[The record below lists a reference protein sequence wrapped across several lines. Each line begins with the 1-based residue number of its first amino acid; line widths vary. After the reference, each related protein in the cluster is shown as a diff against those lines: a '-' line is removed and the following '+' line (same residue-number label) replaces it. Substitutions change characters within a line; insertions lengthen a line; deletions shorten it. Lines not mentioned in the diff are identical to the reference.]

1 MRRGFGGLLTL
12 SILLLYVAGAEAQPN
27 RPDGSVFAA
36 GVTSVTPFGA
46 LYSTAPPSI
55 ADGSVGLPRMDANRN
70 LQINCLNCAGAAGGT
85 SATDKGTFTGGTS
98 SFTPA
103 GGAFDDVATSTLAE
117 GQMGILRLTSFRAVH
132 VNLRDASGNEITSIG
147 GGTQYN
153 QGTATTDTDTLTMAG
168 CVRHDTPTVAAGVAD
183 GDRVVCSTDATGR
196 KWVHVGAVDGT
207 VTTSVSGT
215 VAVTQSGT
223 WTVQPG
229 NTANT
234 TAWLVTGTG
243 GTFPATQSGT
253 WNVRLQDGSGNALT
267 SLTAGAQRA
276 ITVSVVDSS
285 GNQVSSFGG
294 SGGTASA
301 FGAAFPS
308 GASSGTAV
316 GFSDGTNMQG
326 ARVVDA
332 DTGAGTHYVL
342 EQNLVRRASG
352 GPAELI
358 GQSAMATSLPVAI
371 ASDQSAIPASQSG
384 TWNIGTVT
392 TVTAVT
398 AISNALPAGTN
409 VIGAVGNTQ
418 GSTTSGQSGPLVQ
431 GAVTTAAPTYT
442 TAQTSPLS
450 LQTDGSLRTAVTNT
464 VTVGSH
470 AVTNAGTFAVQAAQS
485 GNWSVRAQD
494 GSGNALTSATR
505 GAQQALSVQV
515 VDGSGNQVTTFGGS
529 GGTASN
535 YGSAFP
541 ASGTA
546 VGFTDGTNMRGAKV
560 FDTDSG
566 AGTEYTLGV
575 NLRLSGNGGS
585 TEVSGTTPLPVA
597 FYSGGSAVSP
607 STVDTDDGSIAGG
620 QANVTLAA
628 TLGYLWDGSAW
639 SSRQL
644 TAAHGTN
651 SSGGG
656 IQLGALAA
664 EFDDASPT
672 AITENQFGNLRIS
685 ANRNLYSTIR
695 DAGGN
700 ERGANV
706 NSSNQLSVSVDNT
719 VTVASHAVTNAGTF
733 AVQAAGTTA
742 HDAPGSAVNPLA
754 IGGYASAAAPSDV
767 SADTDIVRAWHLRSG
782 AYVVQPAYG
791 GTLQATAASGVPKVG
806 VTDGTGVALTSA
818 TRGAQQAL
826 SVQIVDASGNQVTAF
841 GGSGGTASNY
851 GSAFPASGTAIGL
864 TDGANMRGITGS
876 NYTGSS
882 YAATVAQV
890 RSVSTSGT
898 LQSAAVANGNGTNL
912 AADGMSS
919 VVLTVNC
926 ASCSGGTTVNFE
938 GTEDNTNFAALSAVQ
953 IGTNTIATT
962 TTTAGLTYWQ
972 VPTAGLVNVRARI
985 SAYSAGTVTV
995 TGHSVPMAWDSRVVN
1010 ANLVSSTLSN
1020 QSVNVAQINGVTP
1033 LMGNG
1038 VTGTGS
1044 PRVTIASDN
1053 TAFTVNAAES
1063 GTWTVQPGNT
1073 ANTTAWL
1080 VQTVPGTTN
1089 GASSCVLQSAAS
1101 TNATNCKASAGL
1113 LYGYD
1118 LVNTTTTIY
1127 YLRLYNASSAP
1138 TCSSATNFIRTIPV
1152 PPAGAAGQAGGL
1164 ARDIAVGETYGTGL
1178 GFCLTGGGSST
1189 DNTNAATGVYI
1200 TLHYK

>member
-1 MRRGFGGLLTL
+1 MA
-12 SILLLYVAGAEAQPN
+12 SGAWAQAA
-27 RPDGSVFAA
+27 RPDGSVFAG
-36 GVTSVTPFGA
+36 GVTVVTPLGA
-46 LYSTAPPSI
+46 LYSTAPPAI
-55 ADGSVGLPRMDANRN
+55 ADGAVGLPRMDVNRN

-85 SATDKGTFTGGTS
+85 SATDKSTFTGGTS
-98 SFTPA
+98 SFTPI

-117 GQMGILRLTSFRAVH
+117 GQLGILRLTSFRAVH
-132 VNLRDASGNEITSIG
+132 VNLRDNSGNEITSLG
-147 GGTQYN
+147 GGTQYQ
-153 QGTATTDTDTLTMAG
+153 QGTATTDTDTLTMMG
-168 CVRHDTPTVAAGVAD
+168 CVRSDTAAV
-183 GDRVVCSTDATGR
+183 ATGVVDQDR
-196 KWVHVGAVDGT
+196 ARCIVDSTGRLWAHVGAIDGT
-207 VTTSVSGT
+207 VTTTVSGT

-223 WTVQPG
+223 WTIQPG

-267 SLTAGAQRA
+267 SLAAGAQRA
-276 ITVSVVDSS
+276 ITVSVVDSG

-301 FGAAFPS
+301 FGSAFPS
-308 GASSGTAV
+308 GASSGTAA
-316 GFSDGTNMQG
+316 GFYDGTNMQG

-332 DTGAGTHYVL
+332 DT
-342 EQNLVRRASG
+342 SG
-352 GPAELI
+352 GTFYALAVNLIKRTSGTPTELI
-358 GQSAMATSLPVAI
+358 GQATMANSLPVAL
-371 ASDQSAIPASQSG
+371 ASDQSALAVSQSG
-384 TWNIGTVT
+384 TWNVGTVT
-392 TVTAVT
+392 TVSAVT

-418 GSTTSGQSGPLVQ
+418 GSTTAGQSGPLAQ

-485 GNWSVRAQD
+485 GTWNVRTQD

-535 YGSAFP
+535 FGSAFP
-541 ASGTA
+541 STGTA

-585 TEVSGTTPLPVA
+585 TEVNATTPLPVT
-597 FYSGGSAVSP
+597 FYSGGSAIAP
-607 STVDTDDGSIAGG
+607 SAVDTDDGSIAGG
-620 QANVTLAA
+620 QANVGLAA
-628 TLGYLWDGSAW
+628 ALAYLWDGSSAW
-639 SSRQL
+639 SSRR
-644 TAAHGTN
+644 TVAAHGTN
-651 SSGGG
+651 SSGTG
-656 IQLGALAA
+656 IAMNALMG
-664 EFDDASPT
+664 EFDDTAPT
-672 AITENQFGNLRIS
+672 SITENQFGNLRMS
-685 ANRNLYSTIR
+685 ANRNLYGTIR
-695 DAGGN
+695 DAAGN

-706 NSSNQLSVSVDNT
+706 NASNQLSVSVDNT
-719 VTVASHAVTNAGTF
+719 VTVGSHAVTNAGTF

-742 HDAPGSAVNPLA
+742 HDSPGSAVNPLA
-754 IGGYASAAAPSDV
+754 IGGYASAAAPTDV
-767 SADTDIVRAWHLRSG
+767 SNDTDIVRAWMLRSG
-782 AYVVQPAYG
+782 ALVSQPSFGGALAVQAAH
-791 GTLQATAASGVPKVG
+791 GTNSV
-806 VTDGTGVALTSA
+806 GTGIQAVQLAAEFDDVASTTTSENSFGNLRMSNHGVLYNTIRDAAGNERGANVNASNQLSVSVDNVGHIICDSGCSGSTAPADNSAFTAGTTSMSPIGGFYHA
-818 TRGAQQAL
+818 TRD
-826 SVQIVDASGNQVTAF
+826 S
-841 GGSGGTASNY
+841 
-851 GSAFPASGTAIGL
+851 L
-864 TDGANMRGITGS
+864 TDGRIGAIALNVNRAVLVQLEDASKNALTFTS
-876 NYTGSS
+876 NAMDVNLKSS
-882 YAATVAQV
+882 
-890 RSVSTSGT
+890 G
-898 LQSAAVANGNGTNL
+898 
-912 AADGMSS
+912 
-919 VVLTVNC
+919 
-926 ASCSGGTTVNFE
+926 
-938 GTEDNTNFAALSAVQ
+938 
-953 IGTNTIATT
+953 
-962 TTTAGLTYWQ
+962 
-972 VPTAGLVNVRARI
+972 
-985 SAYSAGTVTV
+985 
-995 TGHSVPMAWDSRVVN
+995 
-1010 ANLVSSTLSN
+1010 LSN
-1020 QSVNVAQINGVTP
+1020 LSTNVAQINGVTP

-1044 PRVTIASDN
+1044 QRVTIASDN

-1080 VQTVPGTTN
+1080 VQPVPGTAN
-1089 GASSCVLQSAAS
+1089 GTSTCVVQSAAS
-1101 TNATNCKASAGL
+1101 TNSTNCKASAGN

-1118 LVNTTTTIY
+1118 LINTTTTIY

-1152 PPAGAAGQAGGL
+1152 PPASAAGGAGGVV
-1164 ARDIAVGETYGTGL
+1164 RDISAGETYGTGL